1 MAASRSLEEEE
12 TLIFESTHPAEFVA
26 GRTNLQLKN
35 QRNGGF

>member
-26 GRTNLQLKN
+26 GRTNAPAQS